1 MEISFIQ
8 LMQNWREYYY
18 LFVFFVGERHS
29 DFHFDCYSPSRPFAL
44 IIRHLFIYSCIYLF
58 LIISIYLF
66 YFFFFG
72 IQNLR
77 VKYWIY
83 DNSEKF
89 PSGTVR
95 YHILQIICLLWC
107 GVAGYISLVDYYY
120 YFYYYNSIM
129 LSLFLLYYFI
139 LTFNIQIF
147 TRIFIFFPFNIEY
160 DIPRLSLFVLS
171 VFASFYA
178 LFKWNLI
185 FFAYNNNLF
194 FLSFVA
200 RWLVEILLALRL
212 ETMWPWWPR
221 TNANF
226 FCSR

>member
-66 YFFFFG
+66 YFFFLVYKTYVSNIEYMIIRKNFRLEQLD
-72 IQNLR
+72 I
-77 VKYWIY
+77 IY
-83 DNSEKF
+83 CKLFVYYDVVLLDIF
-89 PSGTVR
+89 
-95 YHILQIICLLWC
+95 HLLIIIIISIIITLLC
-107 GVAGYISLVDYYY
+107 CR
-120 YFYYYNSIM
+120 YFYYII
-129 LSLFLLYYFI
+129 LFSHS
-139 LTFNIQIF
+139 TFKF
-147 TRIFIFFPFNIEY
+147 SHAFSFFPFYIEY

-212 ETMWPWWPR
+212 ETM
-221 TNANF
+221 
-226 FCSR
+226 